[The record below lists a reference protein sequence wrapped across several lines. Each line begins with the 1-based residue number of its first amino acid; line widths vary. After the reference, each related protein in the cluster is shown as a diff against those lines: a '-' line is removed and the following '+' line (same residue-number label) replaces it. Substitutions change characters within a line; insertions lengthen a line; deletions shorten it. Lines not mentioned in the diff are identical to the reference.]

1 MSKSNWAVGLDG
13 VEVDD
18 LGDTLEDLA
27 DAKLNVNPSSTQSDP
42 RDNPFDKMTIH
53 DMMVKMRRTFIE
65 DLLGRLEDG
74 TATHQELA
82 IIQRMLNDSG
92 YVVDRD
98 PTSPGPNGAP
108 SSGASQNRMDLPDLD
123 GHDYE

>member
-1 MSKSNWAVGLDG
+1 MSKPNWAVGLDG
-13 VEVDD
+13 AEVED

-27 DAKLNVNPSSTQSDP
+27 NGTAEPNPESTQSDP
-42 RDNPFDKMTIH
+42 QENPFDKMTIH

-98 PTSPGPNGAP
+98 PTSPGPHGAP
-108 SSGASQNRMDLPDLD
+108 SGGTAQPQLGLPDLD
-123 GHDYE
+123 GHDYD